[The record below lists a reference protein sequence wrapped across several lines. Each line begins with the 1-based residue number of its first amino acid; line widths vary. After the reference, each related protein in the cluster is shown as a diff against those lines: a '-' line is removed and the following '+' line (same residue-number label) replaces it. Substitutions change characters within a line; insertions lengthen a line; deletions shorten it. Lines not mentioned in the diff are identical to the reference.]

1 MQKSAPVE
9 NKMGVMPIPRLILN
23 MSLPMILSMLVQ
35 ALYNVVD
42 SYFVARYSQD
52 ALTAVSLAFPAQNLM
67 IGMATGTA
75 VGVNALLSRAL
86 GEKKP
91 ELANRIAENGIF
103 LALVGYA
110 IFLLFGLFGVR
121 TFFRTQT
128 DVETI
133 VNYGVDYLT
142 VICCFSFGVFGQIMF
157 ERLMQSTGR
166 TIYTM
171 FTQGTGAIINI
182 ILDPIFI
189 LVLKQGARGA
199 AIATVIGQIIA
210 FGLAATLNHFKNA
223 DIRLDMRR
231 FKPDLNMIRRIYAI
245 GVPSILMIA
254 IGSVMTFLLNI
265 ILITYTRA
273 AELSATVFG
282 VYFKLNSFVFMPVFG
297 LNNGIIPIV
306 AYNYGACNRR
316 RMMGAIRLA
325 VIYAASYILLGL
337 LAFMIIPGPLLKIF
351 NASDDMLRVGIPA
364 LRIIGSTFLFAGVG
378 IAMSSVFQALGFG
391 TYSMIVS
398 FIRQLVVLLPAAY
411 VLARIGMQ
419 TGNDTL
425 VWYAFPIAEIASLI
439 TTLILYTRLYNNVI
453 KPIPEGTA

>member
-1 MQKSAPVE
+1 MQKAVPAE
-9 NKMGVMPIPRLILN
+9 NKMGVMPIPKLILN
-23 MSLPMILSMLVQ
+23 MSLPMIISMLVQ

-42 SYFVARYSQD
+42 SYFVARYAQD

-67 IGMATGTA
+67 IGVATGTA

-91 ELANRIAENGIF
+91 ELANQIAENGIF

-121 TFFRTQT
+121 AFFSTQT
-128 DVETI
+128 SVPQIIE
-133 VNYGVDYLT
+133 YGVDYLS
-142 VICCFSFGVFGQIMF
+142 VICCFSFGLFGQIMF

-189 LVLKQGARGA
+189 FVFKQGAKGA

-210 FGLAATLNHFKNA
+210 FTLAVVLNHLKN
-223 DIRLDMRR
+223 D
-231 FKPDLNMIRRIYAI
+231 DLHLNLKAFRPNPGLIGRIYAI
-245 GVPSILMIA
+245 GVPSILMVA
-254 IGSVMTFLLNI
+254 IGSVMTFLFNI

-297 LNNGIIPIV
+297 LNNGVIPII
-306 AYNYGACNRR
+306 AYNYGARNRR
-316 RMMGAIRLA
+316 RMMEAVKLA
-325 VIYAASYILLGL
+325 VIYAAGYILLGL
-337 LAFMIIPGPLLKIF
+337 LAFMFIPGQLLKIF
-351 NASDDMLRVGIPA
+351 NASEEMLRVGIPA
-364 LRIIGSTFLFAGVG
+364 LRIIGSTFLFAGVC
-378 IAMSSVFQALGFG
+378 IAMGSVFQALGYG

-398 FIRQLVVLLPAAY
+398 FARQLVVLLPAAY
-411 VLARIGMQ
+411 ILARIGMQ

-439 TTLILYTRLYNNVI
+439 TTLILFTRLYNNVI
-453 KPIPEGTA
+453 KPIPEGAA

>member
-1 MQKSAPVE
+1 MQKADPAE
-9 NKMGVMPIPRLILN
+9 NKMGVMPIPKLILN
-23 MSLPMILSMLVQ
+23 MSLPMIISMLVQ

-42 SYFVARYSQD
+42 SYFVARYAQD

-67 IGMATGTA
+67 IGVATGTA

-91 ELANRIAENGIF
+91 ELANQIAENGIF

-121 TFFRTQT
+121 AFFSTQT
-128 DVETI
+128 SVPQIIE
-133 VNYGVDYLT
+133 YGVDYLS
-142 VICCFSFGVFGQIMF
+142 VICCFSFGLFGQIMF

-189 LVLKQGARGA
+189 FVFKQGAKGA

-210 FGLAATLNHFKNA
+210 FTLAVVLNHLKNDDLHLNLKA
-223 DIRLDMRR
+223 FRPNPRL
-231 FKPDLNMIRRIYAI
+231 IGRIYAI
-245 GVPSILMIA
+245 GVPSILMVA
-254 IGSVMTFLLNI
+254 IGSVMTFLFNI

-297 LNNGIIPIV
+297 LNNGVIPII
-306 AYNYGACNRR
+306 AYNYGARNRR
-316 RMMGAIRLA
+316 RMMEAVKLA
-325 VIYAASYILLGL
+325 VIYAAGYILLGL
-337 LAFMIIPGPLLKIF
+337 LAFMLIPGQLLKIF
-351 NASDDMLRVGIPA
+351 NASEEMLRVGIPA
-364 LRIIGSTFLFAGVG
+364 LRIIGSTFLFAGVC
-378 IAMSSVFQALGFG
+378 IAMGSVFQALGYG

-398 FIRQLVVLLPAAY
+398 FARQLVVLLPAAY
-411 VLARIGMQ
+411 ILARIGMQ
-419 TGNDTL
+419 TSNDTL

-439 TTLILYTRLYNNVI
+439 TTLILFTRLYNNVI
-453 KPIPEGTA
+453 KPIPEGAA

>member
-1 MQKSAPVE
+1 MQKAAPSE
-9 NKMGVMPIPRLILN
+9 NKMGVMPIPQLILN

-42 SYFVARYSQD
+42 SYFVARYAQD

-67 IGMATGTA
+67 IGVATGTA

-91 ELANRIAENGIF
+91 QLANQIAENGVF
-103 LALVGYA
+103 LALVGYLL
-110 IFLLFGLFGVR
+110 FLIFGLFGVR
-121 TFFRTQT
+121 TFFATQT
-128 DVETI
+128 QVAQIVE
-133 VNYGVDYLT
+133 YGVDYLT

-171 FTQGTGAIINI
+171 FTQGIGAIINI
-182 ILDPIFI
+182 VLDPVFIF
-189 LVLKQGARGA
+189 VFKQGARGA

-210 FGLAATLNHFKNA
+210 FILAATLNHLKNE
-223 DIRLDMRR
+223 DIH
-231 FKPDLNMIRRIYAI
+231 LNMKAFRPNPHLIGRIYAI
-245 GVPSILMIA
+245 GVPSIIMIA
-254 IGSVMTFLLNI
+254 IGSVMTFLFNI
-265 ILITYTRA
+265 IVITYTVA

-306 AYNYGACNRR
+306 AYNYGARNRR
-316 RMMGAIRLA
+316 RMMQAIKLA
-325 VIYAASYILLGL
+325 VIYAASYIFLGL
-337 LAFMIIPGPLLKIF
+337 LAFMFFPGQLLKIF
-351 NASDDMLRVGIPA
+351 NASEEMLRVGIPA
-364 LRIIGSTFLFAGVG
+364 LRIIGSTFLFAGVC
-378 IAMSSVFQALGFG
+378 IAMGSVFQALGYG

-398 FIRQLVVLLPAAY
+398 FARQLLVLLPAAY
-411 VLARIGMQ
+411 ILARIGMR

-425 VWYAFPIAEIASLI
+425 VWYAFPIAEIASLV
-439 TTLILYTRLYNNVI
+439 TTLILFSRLYNKVI
-453 KPIPEGTA
+453 KPLPEGAE